1 MLCCFANYR
10 AKNFCTNH
18 RDMESCVNNLA
29 VPSFELHFHIPTVMR
44 SRVPQTDATLMRQG
58 LKEVS

>member
-10 AKNFCTNH
+10 AKNFCTTH

-29 VPSFELHFHIPTVMR
+29 VPSFEQEIYIPAVTRVH
-44 SRVPQTDATLMRQG
+44 VPQTNATLMHRG
-58 LKEVS
+58 LQEVS